1 MSRQALSSSSSASS
15 SSASSS
21 AASYSSLSSSS
32 IPPNKYKGR
41 ILIVDDEPE
50 IAQLFALALEDDGFI
65 VDIYHDPLIAL
76 SKFKTDLYDLVL
88 LDIKLPNMD
97 GFELYDKI
105 RNMDKRIKV
114 CFISAYQLNYL
125 ALRDQ
130 YSGLETDCFI
140 PKPVKVEDLKKRVTA
155 EL

>member
-1 MSRQALSSSSSASS
+1 MSSSSSASS
-15 SSASSS
+15 
-21 AASYSSLSSSS
+21 YSSLSSSSS

-65 VDIYHDPLIAL
+65 VDIYHDPLVAL
-76 SKFKTDLYDLVL
+76 SNFKTDLYDLL
-88 LDIKLPNMD
+88 LVDIKLPNMD

-105 RNMDKRIKV
+105 RDMDKRVKV
-114 CFISAYQLNYL
+114 CFISAYQMNYL

-130 YSGLETDCFI
+130 YPGLETDCFI
-140 PKPVKVEDLKKRVTA
+140 PKPVKAEDLVKRINA

>member
-1 MSRQALSSSSSASS
+1 M
-15 SSASSS
+15 
-21 AASYSSLSSSS
+21 
-32 IPPNKYKGR
+32 
-41 ILIVDDEPE
+41 DDEPE

-76 SKFKTDLYDLVL
+76 SNFKTDLYDLL
-88 LDIKLPNMD
+88 LVDIRLPNVD

-114 CFISAYQLNYL
+114 CFISAYQMNYL

-130 YSGLETDCFI
+130 YPGLETDCFI
-140 PKPVKVEDLKKRVTA
+140 PKPVKAEDLVKRVNE
-155 EL
+155 ELQ

>member
-1 MSRQALSSSSSASS
+1 MSSSSSAS
-15 SSASSS
+15 
-21 AASYSSLSSSS
+21 SYSSLSSSS

-50 IAQLFALALEDDGFI
+50 IVQLFALALEDDGFI
-65 VDIYHDPLIAL
+65 VDTYNDPLIAL
-76 SKFKTDLYDLVL
+76 SKFKIDLYDLL
-88 LDIKLPNMD
+88 LVDIRLPNMD
-97 GFELYDKI
+97 GFELYGKI

-114 CFISAYQLNYL
+114 CFISAYQMNYL

-140 PKPVKVEDLKKRVTA
+140 PKPVKIEDLIKRVNA

>member
-1 MSRQALSSSSSASS
+1 MSSSSPASS
-15 SSASSS
+15 SYSSPSSS
-21 AASYSSLSSSS
+21 T
-32 IPPNKYKGR
+32 PPNECKGR

-50 IAQLFALALEDDGFI
+50 IAQIFALALEDKGFI
-65 VDIYHDPLIAL
+65 VDIYHDPLAAL

-88 LDIKLPNMD
+88 LDIRLPNID

-114 CFISAYQLNYL
+114 CFISAYQMNYL

-130 YSGLETDCFI
+130 YPELEIDCFI
-140 PKPVKVEDLKKRVTA
+140 PKPVKIEDLVKRVNA
-155 EL
+155 ELR

>member
-1 MSRQALSSSSSASS
+1 MSSSSSAS
-15 SSASSS
+15 
-21 AASYSSLSSSS
+21 SYSSLSSSS
-32 IPPNKYKGR
+32 STPPNECKGR

-50 IAQLFALALEDDGFI
+50 IAQLFALALEDKGFI
-65 VDIYHDPLIAL
+65 VDTYNDPLIAL

-88 LDIKLPNMD
+88 LDIRLPNMD
-97 GFELYDKI
+97 GFELYGKI

-114 CFISAYQLNYL
+114 CFISAYQVNYL

-130 YSGLETDCFI
+130 YPGLEIDCVI
-140 PKPVKVEDLKKRVTA
+140 SKPVKIEDLVKIVKA

>member
-1 MSRQALSSSSSASS
+1 MSSTPAS
-15 SSASSS
+15 
-21 AASYSSLSSSS
+21 SYSSLSSSAS
-32 IPPNKYKGR
+32 PNKYKGR

-65 VDIYHDPLIAL
+65 VDTYNDPLIAL
-76 SKFKTDLYDLVL
+76 SNFKTDLYDLVL

-105 RNMDKRIKV
+105 RGMDKRIKV
-114 CFISAYQLNYL
+114 CFISAYQVNYL

-130 YSGLETDCFI
+130 YPALETDCFI
-140 PKPVKVEDLKKRVTA
+140 PKPVKVEDLVKRIKE

>member
-1 MSRQALSSSSSASS
+1 LSSSSAS
-15 SSASSS
+15 
-21 AASYSSLSSSS
+21 SYSSLSSSS
-32 IPPNKYKGR
+32 STPPNKYKGR

-50 IAQLFALALEDDGFI
+50 IAQLFALALEDNGFI

-76 SKFKTDLYDLVL
+76 SKFNTDLYDLL
-88 LDIKLPNMD
+88 LVDIRLPNMD

-114 CFISAYQLNYL
+114 CFISAYQMNYL

-130 YSGLETDCFI
+130 YPGLETDCFI
-140 PKPVKVEDLKKRVTA
+140 PKPVKIENLVTRVNEELK
-155 EL
+155 

>member
-1 MSRQALSSSSSASS
+1 MSSS
-15 SSASSS
+15 
-21 AASYSSLSSSS
+21 SYSSLSSSS

-50 IAQLFALALEDDGFI
+50 IVQLFALALEDKGFI
-65 VDIYHDPLIAL
+65 VDIYNDPLIAL
-76 SKFKTDLYDLVL
+76 SKFKTDLYDLL
-88 LDIKLPNMD
+88 LVDIRLPNVD

-114 CFISAYQLNYL
+114 CFISAYQMNYL

-140 PKPVKVEDLKKRVTA
+140 PKPVKIEDLVKRVNE
-155 EL
+155 ELQ

>member
-1 MSRQALSSSSSASS
+1 MSSSSSASS
-15 SSASSS
+15 
-21 AASYSSLSSSS
+21 YSSLSSSSS

-65 VDIYHDPLIAL
+65 VDTYNDPLIAL
-76 SKFKTDLYDLVL
+76 SNFKTDLYDLL
-88 LDIKLPNMD
+88 LVDIKLPNMD

-105 RNMDKRIKV
+105 RDMDKRVKV
-114 CFISAYQLNYL
+114 CFISAYQMNYL

-130 YSGLETDCFI
+130 YPGLETDCFI
-140 PKPVKVEDLKKRVTA
+140 PKPVKVEDLVKRINA